1 MAEINTA
8 SSGQKAGVRKGKRLS
23 TRVDLTPMVDL
34 GFLLITFFIFTTAIS
49 RPVAMKVYMPA
60 DGPETNTPA
69 TGALTVVPIENDMI
83 FYYHGDLGEAVRNKL
98 YGTASFDVKSGIGQ
112 IIRNKQLA
120 LVRSGKQKKDLV
132 LIIKPTSNSTFRNSV
147 DILDEVLINNIKHYA
162 IVDSGDKDLDL
173 LREMGIRL

>member
-60 DGPETNTPA
+60 DGPVTKTPA
-69 TGALTVVPIENDMI
+69 TGALTVVPIENDVI
-83 FYYHGDLGEAVRNKL
+83 FFYHGDLREALKNKL
-98 YGTASFDVKSGIGQ
+98 YGTTGFDVKNGIGQ

-120 LVRSGKQKKDLV
+120 LVRSGKQKNDLV
-132 LIIKPTSNSTFRNSV
+132 LIIKPTGNSTFRNSV
-147 DILDEVLINNIKHYA
+147 DILDEALINNIKRYA
-162 IVDSGDKDLDL
+162 IIESGDED
-173 LREMGIRL
+173 IRLLHQMGVPL